1 MVDFLKEDKPEDERK
16 ELFMAYCT
24 SYKKLFQIMLNL
36 SQNRDDCFNFFQ
48 ALKEKNVN
56 IKRDELF

>member
-16 ELFMAYCT
+16 ELFMA
-24 SYKKLFQIMLNL
+24 
-36 SQNRDDCFNFFQ
+36 QNRDDCFNFFQ